1 MFQNVKHKWS
11 NIVITIDAFLQGHNL
26 INLSIY
32 PILFLESAVVQICE
46 YEQLLLVSNY
56 TKCILC
62 NTETEEFKQVQ
73 YFYLYI
79 SLK

>member
-1 MFQNVKHKWS
+1 ME
-11 NIVITIDAFLQGHNL
+11 NIVNTTDVYLQGHNL

-62 NTETEEFKQVQ
+62 NTETEEFKQVR
-73 YFYLYI
+73 Y
-79 SLK
+79 